1 MRENGHRGVRPLRR
15 LWTLAKPY
23 RSRFVVVA
31 LFSAIA
37 AAAQLVEPLVY
48 RVAVNDVAGVFVGRA
63 DADAEATAEP
73 DAPPTHAA
81 PSRSTVHRPPH
92 RTQSRGHHRTA
103 REARTTNTKGH

>member
-31 LFSAIA
+31 LFSAIG

-48 RVAVNDVAGVFVGRA
+48 RVAVNDVAGVFVGRDGA
-63 DADAEATAEP
+63 DTEATLQG
-73 DAPPTHAA
+73 DAPSTHAA
-81 PSRSTVHRPPH
+81 PARRTVHRPAH
-92 RTQSRGHHRTA
+92 RTVSHGHHRTA
-103 REARTTNTKGH
+103 RESR